1 MSADE
6 NNTATLDTVAVDL
19 HKRALNMRARNPEAN
34 RLSRE
39 AAALQLTILLIGE
52 MKERRQT
59 IRHAT
64 EYYAQRIWHLL
75 RWSGSNIGGGVMI
88 EYLIEHG
95 GPELNLYLD
104 RLLDQTGYYDDEAMP
119 AEMCRAI
126 QRMRKDGR
134 DPIESYKPGD
144 NRQRGIWQCSLEPML
159 LVDEFDPEAWPEMA
173 ALVKEMEARYPH
185 LGDREMLIDELTTK
199 FIHALK
205 AGNLAL
211 LHDHDWY
218 RSHIAT
224 LVFHHAHPLFAGIIS
239 CLLLDKTRSASM
251 NEQQDDHTAH
261 ALLDDILALSDLEA
275 PR

>member
-6 NNTATLDTVAVDL
+6 NNTATLDTVAVEL
-19 HKRALNMRARNPEAN
+19 HKRAVNMRARNPEAN
-34 RLSRE
+34 GLSRE

-59 IRHAT
+59 IRYAT

-88 EYLIEHG
+88 EYLIDHG
-95 GPELNLYLD
+95 GPELNLYLH
-104 RLLDQTGYYDDEAMP
+104 RLLDQTGYDDDEAIP
-119 AEMCRAI
+119 PEMCQAI
-126 QRMRKDGR
+126 QRMRKEGR
-134 DPIESYKPGD
+134 DPIQSYKPGD
-144 NRQRGIWQCSLEPML
+144 NRQRRIWHCSLEPML

-173 ALVKEMEARYPH
+173 ARVKEMEAIYPH
-185 LGDREMLIDELTTK
+185 LRNREMLIEELTTR
-199 FIHALK
+199 FMHALK
-205 AGNLAL
+205 AGNLAM

-224 LVFHHAHPLFAGIIS
+224 LVSHHAHPLLAGIIS
-239 CLLLDKTRSASM
+239 CLLLEQTGSATT
-251 NEQQDDHTAH
+251 NGQQDKHTAP
-261 ALLDDILALSDLEA
+261 ALLDDILALSDLGT